1 MNRRLILALF
11 SSMLGSFLVL
21 GVTGNAFAEC
31 SESVDLGDAER
42 ECTYTQD
49 ELVKE
54 QDTNEAAD
62 FQLLQQCA
70 SGTSGEAEVC
80 ASPRACDGDPP
91 GTWYSVYRDGVR
103 IGRICLSASDRANV
117 QRDLSAVVT
126 QQFKQLSWP
135 ASELTIQPPKGR
147 TLVNLDTIFFTTNAE
162 PTVVPVRLL
171 GQSVEIEATPTSYAW
186 QFGDGE
192 SLTTDTPGHAYPE
205 QDVTHTYLETAT
217 VAPSVDTTYT
227 GRYRVG
233 NGDWQTI
240 DATVTVTGAPQQLT
254 IVEAKPKLVR

>member
-1 MNRRLILALF
+1 MVAVGFASLVVALSLAPVPADA
-11 SSMLGSFLVL
+11 GGDGAC
-21 GVTGNAFAEC
+21 GVVG
-31 SESVDLGDAER
+31 DLGDVQAL
-42 ECTYTQD
+42 CTYSQ
-49 ELVKE
+49 E
-54 QDTNEAAD
+54 QLTNEQQSND
-62 FQLLQQCA
+62 GSTYDLFQQCA

-80 ASPRACDGDPP
+80 ANPRSCDGPPP
-91 GTWYSVYRDGVR
+91 GTWYSVYRDGVLA
-103 IGRICLSASDRANV
+103 GQICLSAQDRAKFK
-117 QRDLSAVVT
+117 RDLLTVVT

-171 GQSVEIEATPTSYAW
+171 GQSVEIEATPTSYTW
-186 QFGDGE
+186 HFGDGE

-205 QDVTHTYLETAT
+205 QEVTHTYLETAT

-233 NGDWQTI
+233 NGGWQTI
-240 DATVTVTGAPQQLT
+240 DATVTVAGAPQQLT